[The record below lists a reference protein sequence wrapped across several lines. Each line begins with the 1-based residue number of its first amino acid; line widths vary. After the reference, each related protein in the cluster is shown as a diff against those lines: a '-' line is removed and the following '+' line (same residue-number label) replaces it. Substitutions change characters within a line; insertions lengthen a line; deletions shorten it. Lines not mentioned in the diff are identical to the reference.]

1 MGKESI
7 QKKLGR
13 VRPPRVHITYDVE
26 TGGAIEKK
34 ELPFVVG
41 VLADLSGQP
50 EKALPVVK
58 DRKFVE
64 IDRDNFDAVLSKS
77 APRLLFKVDNTLTED
92 DTRLGVE
99 LKFKSLEDFEPQN
112 VAKQVEPLRKLLEIR
127 NQLTNLRSSLYGN
140 DKFDALLQEI
150 VHNAAAMDKLRSE
163 VGLAQPADSPVTP
176 VEES

>member
-1 MGKESI
+1 MAKESI

-41 VLADLSGQP
+41 VMADLSGQP
-50 EKALPVVK
+50 EKALPLVK
-58 DRKFVE
+58 DRKFVD
-64 IDRDNFDAVLSKS
+64 IDRDNFDAVLAKA
-77 APRLLFKVDNTLTED
+77 APRLVYKVDNTLTED

-112 VAKQVEPLRKLLEIR
+112 VAKQVEPLRKMLEIR

-140 DKFDALLQEI
+140 DKFDALLQEVI
-150 VHNAAAMDKLRSE
+150 HNTAALDKLRSE
-163 VGLAQPADSPVTP
+163 VGLPEPGDAPKPGQ
-176 VEES
+176 ES

>member
-1 MGKESI
+1 MAKESI

-58 DRKFVE
+58 DRKFVD
-64 IDRDNFDAVLSKS
+64 IDRDNFDQVLAKA
-77 APRLLFKVDNTLTED
+77 APRLLYKVDNTLTED

-150 VHNAAAMDKLRSE
+150 VHNTAALDKLRSE
-163 VGLAQPADSPVTP
+163 VGLQRPAESP